1 MSHYFQISKVTAA
14 VKDAL
19 EKLEPNQKTPETCD
33 IPAHEAFIKKFS
45 QILHPKH
52 VHIIMAKY
60 VNVMQRHLIMV
71 KTVMTTLMTM
81 AMTVIIRIPCPRYPL
96 AKMLGRMKGW
106 EADSLT
112 DQQLKRKQELCEEVS
127 TAHSPP

>member
-1 MSHYFQISKVTAA
+1 MTAA

-60 VNVMQRHLIMV
+60 VYLIQCNLIMT
-71 KTVMTTLMTM
+71 KH
-81 AMTVIIRIPCPRYPL
+81 Y
-96 AKMLGRMKGW
+96 
-106 EADSLT
+106 
-112 DQQLKRKQELCEEVS
+112 
-127 TAHSPP
+127 